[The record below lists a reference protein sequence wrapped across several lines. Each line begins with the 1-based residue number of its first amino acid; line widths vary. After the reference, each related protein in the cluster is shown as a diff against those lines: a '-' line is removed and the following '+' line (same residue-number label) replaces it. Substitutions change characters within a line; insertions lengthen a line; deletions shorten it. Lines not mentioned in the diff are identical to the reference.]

1 MNTFN
6 IILST
11 LLVMLCGTMS
21 FAAQPTTAPLAGN
34 DVQLS
39 AEEQMLLAQEFD
51 NMIDEMTKGMSE
63 QEKNKFINDI
73 VDEVE
78 KISNMDEE
86 QFTNYVNKLE
96 TEMKTY
102 GLLPDQQAE
111 APTVQPAPS
120 EPTAKPVEVPHEK
133 ETKKPS
139 RDMVPTIDGI
149 ISHIDSL
156 IQKSNQ
162 FVEMA
167 ADFSKWGEKGK
178 LRGWNP
184 TMTWS
189 VLKEKIDTLKNTFA
203 TIKSLDPKTE
213 KPKYLTDLTAN
224 ETLCNNI
231 NQFKTVLAKHEP
243 KIQVPSFGLKA
254 ISEDS
259 KNAFIDTINDCLEAL
274 LALNLQAELE
284 KIIAKYEPTAKK
296 IKEAEEKA
304 QQAALEASKRRPTTP
319 TPMRTTAR
327 YGEEQGYYEFG
338 GVQEKSPSAYA
349 PYSSPSY
356 DQMPGYTPERKDAQ
370 PSGSGKAAESPKD
383 TKTAKKEEP
392 KDPAS
397 KKEDV
402 KETETTK
409 KIEQKYI
416 DFSVDIDQAFEF
428 LDGVEDSMRKRIK
441 SNNPS
446 EVEKA
451 TSDIKALTNYLN
463 TAKKSASAARTA
475 ISSLDKGVHK
485 DKWIKN
491 FQSYWNK
498 HRDDFINLRDFF
510 SKTQIPAAPASQAK
524 DEQTDRLTTEREKL
538 QDAIREYSI
547 STNSLNTTIQEIAA
561 PTMHRRRR

>member
-1 MNTFN
+1 MNNST
-6 IILST
+6 IILSV
-11 LLVMLCGTMS
+11 LLGILCGAMS

-34 DVQLS
+34 DIQLS

-63 QEKNKFINDI
+63 EEKNKFINDI

-78 KISNMDEE
+78 KISNMSEE

-96 TEMKTY
+96 ADMKTY
-102 GLLPDQQAE
+102 GLLPDQPTE
-111 APTVQPAPS
+111 IPTVQPAPS
-120 EPTAKPVEVPHEK
+120 EPTAKPVEVPHK
-133 ETKKPS
+133 TETKKPS
-139 RDMVPTIDGI
+139 RDMVPAIDGI
-149 ISHIDSL
+149 IKHLDSL

-184 TMTWS
+184 TMTWPIF
-189 VLKEKIDTLKNTFA
+189 KEKIDTLKNTFA
-203 TIKSLDPKTE
+203 TIKSSDPKTA
-213 KPKYLTDLTAN
+213 KPKYLADLTAH

-231 NQFKTVLAKHEP
+231 NQFKTVLEKHEP

-259 KNAFIDTINDCLEAL
+259 KNAFIETINDCLEAL
-274 LALNLQAELE
+274 LALNMQSELE

-304 QQAALEASKRRPTTP
+304 QQAALEASKRRPATP
-319 TPMRTTAR
+319 APMRTTVR

-338 GVQEKSPSAYA
+338 GVQEKSPSSYA

-356 DQMPGYTPERKDAQ
+356 GQIPGYTPEKKEVQ
-370 PSGSGKAAESPKD
+370 PSGSGKSQESPKD
-383 TKTAKKEEP
+383 TPTKKEVP
-392 KDPAS
+392 MGPAS

-428 LDGVEDSMRKRIK
+428 LDGIEDSVRKHIK
-441 SNNPS
+441 SSNPS
-446 EVEKA
+446 EIEKL

-463 TAKKSASAARTA
+463 TAKKSASAARTS
-475 ISSLDKGVHK
+475 ISSLDKGSHK

-498 HRDDFINLRDFF
+498 YRNDFINLRDFF
-510 SKTQIPAAPASQAK
+510 AQTQIPTPAAQQAK
-524 DEQTDRLTTEREKL
+524 GEQADKLNIERERL
-538 QDAIREYSI
+538 QDAMREYSI
-547 STNSLNTTIQEIAA
+547 STNSLNTTIQEISTPAI
-561 PTMHRRRR
+561 HRRRR